1 MMNTVLQEMDI
12 ITEIEISSDK
22 LSFIDLTKMEESYQ
36 NELLDVRLRKTAQN
50 IQRCVKNQQIQKEK
64 SNVKDKDKK
73 KNKEEKKFNE
83 ANTEIIVS

>member
-36 NELLDVRLRKTAQN
+36 NELLDVRLRKTAQD
-50 IQRCVKNQQIQKEK
+50 IQRCVKNSIDLERKIKCER
-64 SNVKDKDKK
+64 
-73 KNKEEKKFNE
+73 
-83 ANTEIIVS
+83 